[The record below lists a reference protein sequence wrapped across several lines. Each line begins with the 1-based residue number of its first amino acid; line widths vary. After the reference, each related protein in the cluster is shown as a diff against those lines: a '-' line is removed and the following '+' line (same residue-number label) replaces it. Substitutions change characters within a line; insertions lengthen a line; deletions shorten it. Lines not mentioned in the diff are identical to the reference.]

1 MRIGSSDSSITH
13 HKNIVTQHQM
23 FKYLAKDATTRRAKK
38 TIKASKRKSLVAVSA
53 SGQESSTY
61 TPAENR
67 VPPGFRYLLEKQSTL
82 VDVVFDGKVI
92 GSFMADYQP
101 GHIQFRNPRAI
112 VNKIPKLAQHG
123 RAKIVRQL
131 VRSLS
136 GNLNANS
143 AKSCYPVKKPG
154 CDTLDVA
161 VAGVIFNPD
170 SFRAILFINPS
181 YIEVSQ
187 RGTSD
192 KYFKA
197 PQTGLTNLNNL
208 GMAISGGNNAD
219 TSYAFN
225 ARMLFGKGATH
236 LITNAL
242 VTSGTALSTNE
253 LLLERDMPGYY
264 YGGGLFRSS
273 SPPLVNAPLLY
284 GGEFATSYRTQVNR
298 QQNLGNKLMVYLSR
312 PAQVEIWRDG
322 RILSVSS
329 YGTGNQVLDTS
340 TLPLGNYTVTL
351 KIREAGGITR
361 EETRLFIK
369 SDSTPETGLPLINV
383 EAGKMSQ
390 EETGLPKANGD
401 FWMHGSLFDRMN
413 ENLALGGDFL
423 LVGGTAAVS
432 AKAQMFF
439 DHSIVNAAATVTGR
453 SNAGV
458 SLGYQKDF
466 WSIMNVN
473 FNLVR
478 TWIKDRNDRVPLYN
492 VGFGNT
498 TQVAGHFS
506 VAFPN
511 RSRLSLNAT
520 YNKSDAVAKSYSYG
534 VSYKIPVA
542 RFSRSQLYMTASA
555 TKTNFDSVALLQFE
569 LIGNTS
575 DSNWSLS
582 TGYEDH
588 TEYKSG
594 LAMDGSYGV
603 TNSDIL
609 SSTGSLVV
617 GAQQLSN
624 SDKRLYTSGILTN
637 AYGRLTA
644 GAQVTQSA
652 TASGNDTNYYANYN
666 TGLVVTGKGVAAG
679 GENMSDSAVLVHL
692 DGVPDSA
699 HFNIFIDGQLRA
711 KDVSVGSSVP
721 VFLTPYLKHAV
732 YIRGVDAPS
741 AEYDTTARD
750 IVLFAGNVKDM
761 VWDIRSVHVVFGRLL
776 DHSGQPL
783 RNVILKGLIN
793 PVQTDAQGYFQGEV
807 TGQTTIRGILPGGRV
822 CHASIGLSQLTG
834 ELVKLGGVIC
844 QAKGGLLVPIKQP
857 VKTTPGP
864 VLSYMDTTH

>member
-1 MRIGSSDSSITH
+1 
-13 HKNIVTQHQM
+13 
-23 FKYLAKDATTRRAKK
+23 
-38 TIKASKRKSLVAVSA
+38 
-53 SGQESSTY
+53 
-61 TPAENR
+61 
-67 VPPGFRYLLEKQSTL
+67 
-82 VDVVFDGKVI
+82 
-92 GSFMADYQP
+92 
-101 GHIQFRNPRAI
+101 
-112 VNKIPKLAQHG
+112 
-123 RAKIVRQL
+123 
-131 VRSLS
+131 
-136 GNLNANS
+136 
-143 AKSCYPVKKPG
+143 SCYPVKKPG

-181 YIEVSQ
+181 YIAVSDN
-187 RGTSD
+187 GASD

-197 PQTGLTNLNNL
+197 PQTGLTNVNNL
-208 GMAISGGNNAD
+208 GMAVSGGSQTD

-264 YGGGLFRSS
+264 YGGGLLRSS
-273 SPPLVNAPLLY
+273 SPPLINSPLLY

-298 QQNLGNKLMVYLSR
+298 QQNMGNKLMVYLSR

-329 YGTGNQVLDTS
+329 YSAGNQVLDTS

-361 EETRLFIK
+361 EENRLFIK
-369 SDSTPETGLPLINV
+369 SDSTPETGLPLINI

-390 EETGLPKANGD
+390 EKEGFPNANGD
-401 FWMHGSLFDRMN
+401 FWIHGSLLNRMN
-413 ENLALGGDFL
+413 ENLALGGDVLF
-423 LVGGTAAVS
+423 VGGAAAVS
-432 AKAQMFF
+432 AKAQLFF
-439 DHSIVNAAATVTGR
+439 GHSIGNAAVTVTSR

-458 SLGYQKDF
+458 SLGFQKDF
-466 WSIMNVN
+466 WSVMNLNVG
-473 FNLVR
+473 LIQ

-492 VGFGNT
+492 VGSGNT
-498 TQVAGHFS
+498 TQLASHFS
-506 VAFPN
+506 VALPN

-520 YNKSDAVAKSYSYG
+520 YNKSDTVAKSYSYG

-542 RFSRSQLYMTASA
+542 RFGRSQLYMTASA
-555 TKTNFDSVALLQFE
+555 TKTNLDSVAMLQFE
-569 LIGNTS
+569 VIGS
-575 DSNWSLS
+575 APSSNWLLRG
-582 TGYEDH
+582 GYEDH

-594 LAMDGSYGV
+594 LAMEGSYGV
-603 TNSDIL
+603 TDPNIL
-609 SSTGSLVV
+609 GGAGSLVV

-637 AYGRLTA
+637 AYGHLTA
-644 GAQVTQSA
+644 GAQVTQSGTVSA
-652 TASGNDTNYYANYN
+652 NHTNYYANYN

-679 GENMSDSAVLVHL
+679 GARMSDSAVLVHL

-711 KDVSVGSSVP
+711 KDVSVGASVP

-761 VWDIRSVHVVFGRLL
+761 IWDIRSVHVVFGRLL

-783 RNVILKGLIN
+783 RNVILKGMAN
-793 PVQTDAQGYFQGEV
+793 PVQTDGQGYFQGEV
-807 TGQTTIRGILPGGRV
+807 TGQTTIRAIIPGGRV
-822 CHASIGLSQLTG
+822 CHASIGLSQMTG
-834 ELVKLGGVIC
+834 ELVKLGNVTC
-844 QAKGGLLVPIKQP
+844 QEKGGLLVPIKQP